1 MRRLSPHWG
10 GDCVCRTIN
19 PSQIIN
25 LVNESYEE
33 SPDFSTA
40 VESSVAEVFEMFR
53 LQDAFETEGAYD
65 PDKVV
70 DVMEYADSGKIS
82 GGNVSGVAYSLS
94 NLIKWGEEF
103 NSSDEGFYNN
113 NVVVCQRSDGSYYY
127 YYLDDFLNQIE
138 NGGLTIEFDDEY
150 QTQAAFLKNWLTQ
163 SERFGK
169 RIRS

>member
-1 MRRLSPHWG
+1 MIVLLVGIISG
-10 GDCVCRTIN
+10 AAFVTSLGVAIAFAGTIN

-82 GGNVSGVAYSLS
+82 GGNVSG
-94 NLIKWGEEF
+94 
-103 NSSDEGFYNN
+103 
-113 NVVVCQRSDGSYYY
+113 
-127 YYLDDFLNQIE
+127 
-138 NGGLTIEFDDEY
+138 
-150 QTQAAFLKNWLTQ
+150 AA
-163 SERFGK
+163 
-169 RIRS
+169 